1 MSNVEKAALT
11 TRKPEM
17 TFEVMLNA
25 IGDSLSDLASSDNEA
40 DPEDEEDDEDTEQGK
55 LSKDDVPGW
64 VMGTISKTVQHCME
78 RFWQKQMK
86 LDKLTQPGWGDAA
99 GYSRERDK
107 KYGTTE
113 LKVPAVIKSQT
124 DHVAAAPPPTSFG
137 ERIET
142 LDIVP
147 GISRMPQDS
156 SWMESSHMR
165 LGSRK
170 PQPPECISSFPPG
183 EVSNSSQIMYALP
196 AEPVRF
202 YHCILPHELSSI

>member
-78 RFWQKQMK
+78 MFWQKQMK
-86 LDKLTQPGWGDAA
+86 LDQLTQPGWGDAA

-124 DHVAAAPPPTSFG
+124 DHVAAAPPPTTFG
-137 ERIET
+137 ERIAT

-156 SWMESSHMR
+156 SWTESSHMR

-170 PQPPECISSFPPG
+170 PHLPECISSFPPG
-183 EVSNSSQIMYALP
+183 EVSNSSQILYALP
-196 AEPVRF
+196 A
-202 YHCILPHELSSI
+202 